1 MKPIYPLFSYLYALS
16 SKPTLQQ
23 KSFFVQKVENMD
35 FWHGVSS
42 FNITYAIY
50 SYPIDQK
57 KFYFH

>member
-1 MKPIYPLFSYLYALS
+1 
-16 SKPTLQQ
+16 
-23 KSFFVQKVENMD
+23 MD